1 MQLSYFI
8 TIVKR
13 SAAEDFTT
21 FFKEEGVPL
30 TLRMLGVGTAR
41 DNVRRLLGLAEVEK
55 EVFMCAVPEIKAQ
68 ALMKNLVLKMDLD
81 VVGRGIAYTV
91 PISSVVGANTLHYL
105 SGNAAEKGEE
115 NKMSEKK
122 QGYELIVIITNKA
135 YVETVM
141 DAAYAAGAG
150 GGTVIHARGTG
161 SEQAEKFFGVSLA
174 LEKEMIFIVLKDA
187 VKEAVM
193 KAVNAAAGMQ
203 TPAKSLIFSMPV
215 TDVAGLRE
223 VYREKFETK

>member
-1 MQLSYFI
+1 
-8 TIVKR
+8 
-13 SAAEDFTT
+13 
-21 FFKEEGVPL
+21 
-30 TLRMLGVGTAR
+30 
-41 DNVRRLLGLAEVEK
+41 
-55 EVFMCAVPEIKAQ
+55 
-68 ALMKNLVLKMDLD
+68 
-81 VVGRGIAYTV
+81 
-91 PISSVVGANTLHYL
+91 
-105 SGNAAEKGEE
+105 
-115 NKMSEKK
+115 MSEKK
-122 QGYELIVIITNKA
+122 QDYELIVIITNKA

-174 LEKEMIFIVLKDA
+174 SEKEMIFIVLKDA

-193 KAVNAAAGMQ
+193 KAVNATAGMQ

>member
-1 MQLSYFI
+1 MQLSYLI

-21 FFKEEGVPL
+21 FFQTEGVPL

-41 DNVRRLLGLAEVEK
+41 DNIRRLLGLAETEK
-55 EVFMCAVPEIKAQ
+55 EVFMCAVPEYKAKQ
-68 ALMKNLVLKMDLD
+68 LMKNLVLKMDLD

-91 PISSVVGANTLHYL
+91 PISSIAGTNTLHYL
-105 SGNAAEKGEE
+105 CGNAGESKE
-115 NKMSEKK
+115 EIQMNEKK
-122 QGYELIVIITNKA
+122 QAYELIVIITNKA

-141 DAAYAAGAG
+141 DVAYAAGAG
-150 GGTVIHARGTG
+150 GGTVVHARGAG
-161 SEQAEKFFGVSLA
+161 NEQAEKFFGVSLA
-174 LEKEMIFIVLKDA
+174 SEKEMIFIVLKDT

-193 KAVNAAAGMQ
+193 KSVIANAGMQ
-203 TPAKSLIFSMPV
+203 TPAKSLVFSIPV

-223 VYREKFETK
+223 VYRENLKTN